1 MVLKILRIFKFQEIL
16 LESRNILVSYLYY
29 CDDQKLNE
37 LSLGYR
43 EDIFE
48 DVYENQVQMFIVV
61 VWICTLVRTKDRTSK
76 TGSPKESKWLFMSI
90 STF

>member
-29 CDDQKLNE
+29 CDNQKLNE
-37 LSLGYR
+37 LALGYR

-61 VWICTLVRTKDRTSK
+61 VWIRTLVRTKDRTSK
-76 TGSPKESKWLFMSI
+76 TGSPKESKWLFRSI